1 MSRPA
6 TSIQQLPRTT
16 GHANISRVRYWAV
29 PIWTRAILMQ
39 PLNTKTAHAPI
50 QTRDSIATAAASTMP
65 MRTAFV
71 MPMRSQ
77 VVKIRRPAT
86 ITQRPLMMMV
96 HVFILT
102 AFATSVPERRMPQA
116 RLSTTTPTMTAFA
129 TWMKSQ
135 AAKMQRLAITTAPPP
150 MQAIVFTPAIVA
162 MLAQEKRM
170 APERSFQTRI
180 QTAMASAMESKWR
193 AAPMKRH

>member
-1 MSRPA
+1 MRRPA

-71 MPMRSQ
+71 MPMRWQ

-86 ITQRPLMMMV
+86 ITQRRLMMMV

-102 AFATSVPERRMPQA
+102 AFVKHAPAKTDATGTIVDNDSDDDGVCDA
-116 RLSTTTPTMTAFA
+116 
-129 TWMKSQ
+129 MKSQ

-180 QTAMASAMESKWR
+180 QTAMASAMETKWR